1 MTAKEFVK
9 NLMPNAKSEKHK
21 SGMIKGLQETYW
33 LIRDGN
39 NYFYFS
45 IGKTESNAWVNAKK
59 KLINKK
65 NN

>member
-9 NLMPNAKSEKHK
+9 NILPKANAEKHK

-39 NYFYFS
+39 SYFYLAS
-45 IGKTESNAWVNAKK
+45 GKSESNAWVNAKK
-59 KLINKK
+59 NLLDKK
-65 NN
+65 N